1 MGSDDDENIDGHGHV
16 VIMIVM
22 AAVTISVL
30 LVLTFDVFEPVSG
43 RVDHGF
49 EYDVDVVDHDVDV
62 VDHDLN
68 VFEHD
73 ADVVDHDLDVFEPV
87 SGGEDLLQHSVPLLA
102 DTPHLIVQVNNL
114 KQGLTL
120 YPGYPK
126 LIIPNRGQS

>member
-16 VIMIVM
+16 VIMIVI
-22 AAVTISVL
+22 AASVKISVL

-43 RVDHGF
+43 RFDHGF
-49 EYDVDVVDHDVDV
+49 EYDVDVVYY
-62 VDHDLN
+62 
-68 VFEHD
+68 D
-73 ADVVDHDLDVFEPV
+73 AVVVDHDLDVFEPV

-102 DTPHLIVQVNNL
+102 DTPHLIVEVNNL